1 MKYPAIA
8 LLFLSAV
15 FTGCS
20 SGKPVDYQSKWK
32 QHTLF
37 YEQSPT
43 DDVDMKS
50 RLKFGVQNN
59 DDKLFVSI
67 ATREPDLI
75 SRIISSGIRLS
86 VSPDGSKKATTKLL
100 FPVVLKQDRRAIR
113 KMEHV
118 DMLGPSMQLLL
129 DTFNKEALINQGAG
143 DRFIN
148 LVDNNEELYCKINMT
163 PDGELSIDYALP
175 LKSINPV
182 NSPQLAL
189 SLLLEGASR
198 SGGFSPGISV
208 GVGAGSYGGMGMG
221 GMGVGIGTGGRNSYG
236 NQNVELK
243 LNVVLASK

>member
-1 MKYPAIA
+1 MKYFAIA
-8 LLFLSAV
+8 LLFLSAF

-43 DDVDMKS
+43 DEVDMKS

-75 SRIISSGIRLS
+75 SRIISSGVRLS

-113 KMEHV
+113 KMDQV

-129 DTFNKEALINQGAG
+129 DTFNKEALINQGSG

-148 LVDNNEELYCKINMT
+148 LVDNNDDLYCKINMT

-175 LKSINPV
+175 LTIVNPA
-182 NSPQLAL
+182 NSPQLSL

-198 SGGFSPGISV
+198 SGFSPGISV
-208 GVGAGSYGGMGMG
+208 GMGAGSYGGMGMG

-236 NQNVELK
+236 SQSVELK

>member
-1 MKYPAIA
+1 MKYIPII
-8 LLFLSAV
+8 LLILSAV

-20 SGKPVDYQSKWK
+20 SGKPVAYQSKWK

-43 DDVDMKS
+43 DEVDMKS

-59 DDKLFVSI
+59 ADKLFVSI
-67 ATREPDLI
+67 ATRESDLI
-75 SRIISSGIRLS
+75 SRIISSGVRLS
-86 VSPDGSKKATTKLL
+86 VSPDGTKKATTKLL

-113 KMEHV
+113 KMDHV

-129 DTFNKEALINQGAG
+129 DTFNKEALINQGSG

-148 LVDNNEELYCKINMT
+148 LVDNNEDLYCKINMT

-175 LKSINPV
+175 LHTINPA
-182 NSPQLAL
+182 NAPQLAL
-189 SLLLEGASR
+189 TLLLEGASR
-198 SGGFSPGISV
+198 SGFSPGISV
-208 GVGAGSYGGMGMG
+208 GMGAGSYGGMGMG

-236 NQNVELK
+236 SQNVELK
-243 LNVVLASK
+243 LNVVLASR

>member
-1 MKYPAIA
+1 MKYFAIA

-37 YEQSPT
+37 YEQAPT
-43 DDVDMKS
+43 DEVDMKS

-75 SRIISSGIRLS
+75 SRIISSGVRLS
-86 VSPDGSKKATTKLL
+86 VSPDGSKKATTRLL

-113 KMEHV
+113 KMDQV

-129 DTFNKEALINQGAG
+129 DTFNKEALINQGSG
-143 DRFIN
+143 DRFVN
-148 LVDNNEELYCKINMT
+148 LVNNNEDLYCKINMT

-175 LKSINPV
+175 LTIVNPV
-182 NSPQLAL
+182 NSPQLSLA
-189 SLLLEGASR
+189 LLLEGASR
-198 SGGFSPGISV
+198 SGFSPGISV
-208 GVGAGSYGGMGMG
+208 GMGAGSYGGMGMG

-236 NQNVELK
+236 NQSVELK

>member
-1 MKYPAIA
+1 MKYFAIA

-15 FTGCS
+15 FAGCS

-59 DDKLFVSI
+59 TEKLFVSI

-75 SRIISSGIRLS
+75 SRIISSGVRLS
-86 VSPDGSKKATTKLL
+86 VSPDGSKKTTTKLL

-113 KMEHV
+113 KMEQV

-129 DTFNKEALINQGAG
+129 DTFNKEALINQGSG

-148 LVDNNEELYCKINMT
+148 LVDNNEDLYCKINMT

-175 LKSINPV
+175 LTSINPA
-182 NSPQLAL
+182 NSPQLSL
-189 SLLLEGASR
+189 SLFLEGASR
-198 SGGFSPGISV
+198 SGFSPGISV
-208 GVGAGSYGGMGMG
+208 GMGAGSYGGMGMG

-236 NQNVELK
+236 NQSVELK